1 MKWPAG
7 QRPAVAR
14 ATLRVDLGDS
24 WFGALTE
31 HHRVRAT
38 LTAVIPGRD
47 TGTAMV
53 RVSGPDRQAFV
64 RALVTAEAVVTAREV
79 ETDSDPAVVSFET
92 DEPFLQAPVRTAG
105 IPFEPPMP
113 VEDGVADLTVTAGT
127 DRLERLT
134 EALAGAGYDYTVDTV
149 YSSVAA
155 AGPLTDRQE
164 AVLAAAVEAGYYE
177 TPRAVSLTELAD
189 RLGVGKAALSET
201 LRRAEGALAERFLEG
216 RSVGDL
222 QGEGPGDGSS

>member
-1 MKWPAG
+1 
-7 QRPAVAR
+7 VE
-14 ATLRVDLGDS
+14 VGDS

-31 HHRVRAT
+31 RHRVRAT
-38 LTAVIPGRD
+38 LTAVIPGRG
-47 TGTAMV
+47 TGTAMT
-53 RVSGPDRQAFV
+53 RISGPDRPAFV
-64 RALVTAEAVVTAREV
+64 TALVGADEVVAAREI
-79 ETDSDPAVVSFET
+79 ETGSDPAVVTFET

-113 VEDGVADLTVTAGT
+113 VENGVADLTVTAGN

-134 EALAGAGYDYTVDTV
+134 DTLAEAGYDYTVDAV

-155 AGPLTDRQE
+155 AGPLTDRQQT
-164 AVLAAAVEAGYYE
+164 VLAAAVEAGYYE

-222 QGEGPGDGSS
+222 DEVG